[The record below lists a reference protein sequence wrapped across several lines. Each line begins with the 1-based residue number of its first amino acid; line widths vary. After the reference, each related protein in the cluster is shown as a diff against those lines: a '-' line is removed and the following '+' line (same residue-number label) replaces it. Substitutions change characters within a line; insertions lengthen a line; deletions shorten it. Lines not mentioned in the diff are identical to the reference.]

1 MMVNVL
7 RRFPASPPADT
18 IKESYLRSLASPR
31 PDRVPIPWPFT
42 EVSGVRHPAAS
53 SSTAVYY
60 AVNPS
65 LNMFKGFASGC
76 NSNGQVWKTQ
86 LSALSSY
93 APIRVWKINPYIF
106 CPLQDDGTSA
116 ASCAAA
122 AAGTIRFVDI
132 PDAFTQIVNGTDGD
146 LSSVFDISQ
155 CTRSF
160 AVKVTGIEY
169 LNEDNMAVSVL
180 VASFAEYSPE
190 TGQLKEG
197 AVNATTKVYFL
208 STEHMQ
214 LKDTPW
220 LGKVQ
225 ETRLLSQGELCP
237 AMHRMPNAGS
247 ILAEV
252 LASGVFLINPVLD
265 GLISIPALIDI
276 WGKQK
281 ACPLATQGH
290 TILRKCGQDLFSLD
304 NFFEALFRANSR
316 FWRAFSM
323 VAERLRY
330 YGGGDTANLLN
341 GMAFFGEASVVP
353 LGLVGLQRQ
362 IISTVRLPVTQ
373 GANVILNRVL
383 PSWMTPYLAAGMV
396 ATSPLRLA
404 SYSYKLIV
412 GSISKL
418 IPLFIRVDRDK
429 RDRQAA
435 RQILYVL
442 TNQLEEN
449 LVSTKHCGRK
459 VGANMLYQVLL
470 VPHQR

>member
-1 MMVNVL
+1 MVNVL

-18 IKESYLRSLASPR
+18 IKESYLRSLVAPR

-42 EVSGVRHPAAS
+42 EVGGIRHPAAS

-106 CPLQDDGTSA
+106 CPIQDDGSST

-132 PDAFTQIVNGTDGD
+132 PDAFTQIVNGTEGD
-146 LSSVFDISQ
+146 ISNVFDISQ

-160 AVKVTGIEY
+160 AVKVTGIEF

-180 VASFAEYSPE
+180 VASFAEYNPE
-190 TGQLKEG
+190 TGEPRDD
-197 AVNATTKVYFL
+197 AVSATTRVYFL

-225 ETRLLSQGELCP
+225 ETRLLAQGELCP
-237 AMHRMPNAGS
+237 AMRRMPNAGS
-247 ILAEV
+247 IAAEL
-252 LASGVFLINPVLD
+252 LASGIFLANPILD
-265 GLISIPALIDI
+265 GLVSIPALVDI

-304 NFFEALFRANSR
+304 DFFDALFKANAR
-316 FWRAFSM
+316 FWRTFSM
-323 VAERLRY
+323 IGERLRY
-330 YGGGDTANLLN
+330 YGGDETANVLN
-341 GMAFFGEASVVP
+341 GMAFYGEASIVP
-353 LGLVGLQRQ
+353 LGLVGIQRQ
-362 IISTVRLPVTQ
+362 IIRTVRLPVGEGSTL
-373 GANVILNRVL
+373 ILNRVL

-404 SYSYKLIV
+404 AYSYKILAS
-412 GSISKL
+412 SISKL
-418 IPLFIRVDRDK
+418 IPLFIRVDK
-429 RDRQAA
+429 NPRDRQAA
-435 RQILYVL
+435 RQILYIL

-449 LVSTKHCGRK
+449 LVSALSPKKGWSEISSR
-459 VGANMLYQVLL
+459 VWV
-470 VPHQR
+470 